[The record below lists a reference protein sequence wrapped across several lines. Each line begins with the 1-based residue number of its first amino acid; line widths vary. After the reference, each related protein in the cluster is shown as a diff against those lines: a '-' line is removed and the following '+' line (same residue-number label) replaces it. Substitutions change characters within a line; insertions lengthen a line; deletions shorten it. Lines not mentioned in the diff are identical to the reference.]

1 MRRGRLRRHGGQAH
15 PCNHRWDRRRAYGH
29 GLRSGFEPTRNDAS
43 RHGARNP
50 RSQQRGWHRRTHAPL
65 QSTRGHPP
73 RRGGSVRSLVPRPT
87 KSTPPS
93 PGIPLPR
100 RPAVT
105 VGSAHQGAHERP
117 ANPRRHRHLP
127 DATGTVDPSAWD
139 HHKPASSRHRRGS
152 LRHFRHGDKRST
164 CLHHASSGIAL
175 APGFAIPVA
184 SLDGRQSDP
193 LLRATRVVEDTDSVS
208 QAATA
213 GDLWPFRAVLA
224 DTRRRGYWCRS
235 LRPGCSCRMRRRF
248 RLHS

>member
-1 MRRGRLRRHGGQAH
+1 MRPGRLRRHGGQPH
-15 PCNHRWDRRRAYGH
+15 PCNHRWDRRRTYGH
-29 GLRSGFEPTRNDAS
+29 GVRSGVESTRNDAS
-43 RHGARNP
+43 RHGARPP

-87 KSTPPS
+87 KSNPPS

-105 VGSAHQGAHERP
+105 VGSAHQGAHKRP
-117 ANPRRHRHLP
+117 ANSRRHRHLP
-127 DATGTVDPSAWD
+127 DATGTVNPSAWD
-139 HHKPASSRHRRGS
+139 HHKPASSRHPRGS

-175 APGFAIPVA
+175 AAGFAIPVA

-193 LLRATRVVEDTDSVS
+193 LLRATRVVRRHRFGL
-208 QAATA
+208 A
-213 GDLWPFRAVLA
+213 GGNCWRPMAVRAVLA
-224 DTRRRGYWCRS
+224 DTRRRGYWCHS